1 MLGASHPLADTSWLL
16 PGLVVA
22 SLPPKPPG
30 TGGLMP
36 SRGEETSPHR
46 IKTTWI
52 SWLTAARID
61 QVFPFLP
68 VRPLPSSHPPLPSSH
83 PPLLDLDLSLSLFLS
98 SSTIAKPVP
107 LIHSASVVACGEAVL
122 LSFFLLFFD
131 SPTEQDTHRPFYYYL
146 IFFYRLNC
154 FILSERKPF
163 TLFLT
168 TVIIFIASSRSGS
181 SGA

>member
-1 MLGASHPLADTSWLL
+1 MQTP

-68 VRPLPSSHPPLPSSH
+68 VRPLPFSH
-83 PPLLDLDLSLSLFLS
+83 PPLLHLDLSLSLFLS

-131 SPTEQDTHRPFYYYL
+131 SPTEQDTHRPFYHYL
-146 IFFYRLNC
+146 IFFYILTC
-154 FILSERKPF
+154 FILSERKSF

-168 TVIIFIASSRSGS
+168 TVIIFIASLRSGS